1 MPSPSELVSRYL
13 AFRPHVMQ
21 TRPDVLVCV
30 REYGEDAAAGT
41 VNAGS
46 ASSVRIDT
54 TCLASRNGISAGGAP
69 LLIIEAVAM
78 GSDTSRVFATY
89 IQGKSPRKWHEE
101 FVWFRPPIP
110 GDWRLVVGPISP
122 SD

>member
-1 MPSPSELVSRYL
+1 
-13 AFRPHVMQ
+13 MQ
-21 TRPDVLVCV
+21 TTPDVLVCLPV
-30 REYGEDAAAGT
+30 YSEVDAAGT
-41 VNAGS
+41 VKAGS

-54 TCLASRNGISAGGAP
+54 TCLGSRNGISAGGAP

-89 IQGKSPRKWHEE
+89 NQGKSPRKWREE

-110 GDWRLVVGPISP
+110 GDWRLIVGPIAP
-122 SD
+122 PD